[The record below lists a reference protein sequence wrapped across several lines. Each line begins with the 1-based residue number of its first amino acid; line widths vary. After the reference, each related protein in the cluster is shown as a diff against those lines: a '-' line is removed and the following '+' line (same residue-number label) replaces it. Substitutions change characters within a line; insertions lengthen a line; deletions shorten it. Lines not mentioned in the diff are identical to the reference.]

1 MSQET
6 SQWLN
11 TMTLIGFTDKRGK
24 AWHYRESAQ
33 GTEPNHYPGAIPVED
48 IRRRLFN
55 WKPVVAT
62 SESTWTDP
70 ETGETEHQ
78 VWDKR
83 QTLIHPVYRT
93 RLGEFTDGFKIH
105 DYDQWL
111 IQNTNTVLDAD
122 GLGASSAGLLKGG
135 AVAWVQAEMP
145 ETVTTPE
152 GVEGRPFI
160 TAATS
165 LDGSLSSTYLTGAQL
180 VVCDNTLSAAL
191 GDRGAGRVKVK
202 HSRNSLGKIGEVRD
216 ALGIMYQT
224 AADFTA
230 EVAELC
236 AVEVTDKQWD
246 EFLAAHLGDKPDPA
260 RSVRSANSYDR
271 HREALTSL
279 YRHDN
284 RVAPWAGT
292 AFGVVQAVNTY
303 EQHVKNVKGAD
314 RAERNMDK
322 MVRGEFDKLDTTTLD
337 QLNLVL
343 AA

>member
-24 AWHYRESAQ
+24 AWHYRASDQ
-33 GTEPNHYPGAIPVED
+33 GAEPNHYPEAIPTAD
-48 IRRRLFN
+48 IKRRLFN
-55 WKPVVAT
+55 WTPAEGTVETTLPGGRHIVDASRKAIVHP
-62 SESTWTDP
+62 D
-70 ETGETEHQ
+70 TGEILGVFRQGFQ
-78 VWDKR
+78 V
-83 QTLIHPVYRT
+83 
-93 RLGEFTDGFKIH
+93 H
-105 DYDQWL
+105 DYNEWL
-111 IQNTNTVLDAD
+111 IQNTQTLLDAE

-145 ETVTTPE
+145 ESVTTPE

-165 LDGSLSSTYLTGAQL
+165 LDGSLSSTYLTGTQL

-191 GDRGAGRVKVK
+191 GEKGTGRVKVK
-202 HSRNSLGKIGEVRD
+202 HSRNSLGKLGEVRD
-216 ALGIMYQT
+216 ALGIVYQT
-224 AADFTA
+224 AEDFMA

-260 RSVRSANSYDR
+260 KSVRSANSYDR
-271 HREALTSL
+271 HREGLVNL

-303 EQHVKNVKGAD
+303 EQHVKNVKGAG

-337 QLNLVL
+337 QLNMVL